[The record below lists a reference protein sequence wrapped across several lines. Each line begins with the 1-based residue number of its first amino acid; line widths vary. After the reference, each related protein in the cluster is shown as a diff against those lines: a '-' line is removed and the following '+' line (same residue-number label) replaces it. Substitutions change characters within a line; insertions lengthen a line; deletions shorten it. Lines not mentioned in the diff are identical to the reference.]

1 MVGLT
6 VIVVVLAA
14 ATCKYLIPLFSMHRM
29 APYIWILSTDCV
41 IVGVATPIKRG
52 LGCPDG
58 LHCGPG
64 PECTIDTCD
73 FAGCAKAS
81 ICSNIKE
88 RQLPCPPGLN
98 CGHGPQ
104 CTPFTCGLPG
114 CRDLPMCAVK
124 SSKGTSNTVHHPCP
138 QICDEFGH
146 CGCNFNTTIPGKL
159 PTIECTATTCHL
171 PGCAAAPVC
180 VSQPIKS
187 IKQVPVE
194 ISPTNST
201 GSAIPGKLPKL
212 ECTPISCHLP
222 GCAASEVCVKH
233 TNVTDHASHSGNAA
247 PTVIHPCPDVCD
259 EDGHCGCDYEAAHG
273 KVKRFATNMLNHP
286 CPLICNEQG
295 QCGCN
300 YQPLKEKRAAA
311 PETDRFCPLICD
323 EEGRCG
329 CNYGGRLGL
338 PPA

>member
-1 MVGLT
+1 M
-6 VIVVVLAA
+6 
-14 ATCKYLIPLFSMHRM
+14 
-29 APYIWILSTDCV
+29 
-41 IVGVATPIKRG
+41 KRG

-64 PECTIDTCD
+64 PECTIDMCD
-73 FAGCAKAS
+73 FPGCAEAAVCSS
-81 ICSNIKE
+81 IAE
-88 RQLPCPPGLN
+88 RQLPSSSGLSF
-98 CGHGPQ
+98 GHGPE

-124 SSKGTSNTVHHPCP
+124 PSSAVNEKNIPNLGHGPECTQFTCGLPGCRSLPMCAAGINKGTNNTVHHPCP
-138 QICDEFGH
+138 QICDEHGH
-146 CGCNFNTTIPGKL
+146 CGCNFNATIPGKL
-159 PTIECTATTCHL
+159 PAIECTATSCHL
-171 PGCAAAPVC
+171 PGCAQAPVC
-180 VSQPIKS
+180 TSQPIKS
-187 IKQVPVE
+187 IKHV
-194 ISPTNST
+194 NST

-233 TNVTDHASHSGNAA
+233 TNVTDHTSHNVDAT

-259 EDGHCGCDYEAAHG
+259 EDGHCGCDYEAIHG
-273 KVKRFATNMLNHP
+273 KVKRVAANKIHHP
-286 CPLICNEQG
+286 CPMICNEQG

-300 YQPLKEKRAAA
+300 YQSPAEKRAAT

-329 CNYGGRLGL
+329 CNYGGGLGL